1 MTSIKSLH
9 QKITLIVI
17 LTLVFASSIGH
28 SSLGRTETN
37 RSTPNSHPSN
47 KRGHLAGSFAKLP
60 PLPHDAPSGD
70 QEGAGSFGPCQ
81 AGEDLPPLTAIVPK
95 WQDTA
100 TGKIYVRGG
109 TTSAYPTFWF
119 YVPYQTGAHA
129 EFVLQDKEQNQKYK
143 TSFELLG
150 TPGVVSFTLPAT
162 QAAALATKNN
172 YLWYFKIK
180 CDPQGSTD
188 DFVMGWV
195 SRIEPS
201 PELDDKDIWHDAL
214 TNFDTVP
221 TDLLQRAGLSDLE
234 PQPIVQ
240 IYTPSQ

>member
-1 MTSIKSLH
+1 MTRIKSLH

-17 LTLVFASSIGH
+17 LTLLFTSLIAY

-37 RSTPNSHPSN
+37 LPSPDSHPADERRS
-47 KRGHLAGSFAKLP
+47 AAESDVELP
-60 PLPHDAPSGD
+60 PLPDDAPSGD
-70 QEGAGSFGPCQ
+70 QKGAGSFGPCQ

-95 WQDTA
+95 WQDRA
-100 TGKIYVRGG
+100 TGKTYIRGV

-119 YVPYQTGAHA
+119 YVPYQAGTHA
-129 EFVLQDKEQNQKYK
+129 EFVLQDQEQYPIYK
-143 TSFELLG
+143 TAFELVG

-162 QAAALATKNN
+162 QAAALATENN
-172 YLWYFKIK
+172 YFWYFKIK

-201 PELDDKDIWHDAL
+201 PELGENDIWHDAL
-214 TNFDTVP
+214 TNLDTVP
-221 TDLLQRAGLSDLE
+221 ADLLQRAGLSNLK

-240 IYTPSQ
+240 HYTPSQ